1 MKERAHKAGLITL
14 AEFFRFGIK
23 SLIGIALARLLTPSE
38 LGSYRQL
45 FLIYATFSTLMMMGI
60 PQSLLYFLP
69 KLETDQEKRRHVGKI
84 INLSFFLSIIFA
96 LILIASRGLIADKFN
111 NPQLVKLILIY
122 AVYPVFMF
130 SSSLYS
136 YVMLGQS
143 NAVGAARFT
152 IFSIITDAALI
163 LGTAFLTRDLTLIVA
178 AVITA
183 AFLQWLYSRIRLRG
197 YSAPLRLYGAFYKQQ
212 FTYALPLGLS
222 SIIGMLS
229 IQLDKLVISAF
240 FDPARFAIF
249 SIGAMELPFISILT
263 NSVTSVLLPEISKEK
278 DKARISDAFRAAV
291 RKNAIFIFPI
301 ALLSYLFAPQI
312 ITLLYTDVYREA
324 IPFFRIYLLI
334 LPLRV
339 ATFGVIFLATGK
351 TRMILYNSIFTLIC
365 NLVLNL
371 ILVKHY
377 GMMGA
382 AVATVLMTCLSTLL
396 YMIWIQFR
404 MGFKLVKLIPLLP
417 LFKTAFAA
425 TAATLL
431 SWLMMRGSSL
441 ILTQVFALLLFG
453 LAYLG
458 IGYLVGAILPY
469 DIQTAL
475 GFLKGFTDRLRPR
488 AGQ

>member
-1 MKERAHKAGLITL
+1 
-14 AEFFRFGIK
+14 
-23 SLIGIALARLLTPSE
+23 
-38 LGSYRQL
+38 
-45 FLIYATFSTLMMMGI
+45 
-60 PQSLLYFLP
+60 
-69 KLETDQEKRRHVGKI
+69 
-84 INLSFFLSIIFA
+84 
-96 LILIASRGLIADKFN
+96 
-111 NPQLVKLILIY
+111 
-122 AVYPVFMF
+122 
-130 SSSLYS
+130 
-136 YVMLGQS
+136 
-143 NAVGAARFT
+143 
-152 IFSIITDAALI
+152 
-163 LGTAFLTRDLTLIVA
+163 
-178 AVITA
+178 
-183 AFLQWLYSRIRLRG
+183 
-197 YSAPLRLYGAFYKQQ
+197 
-212 FTYALPLGLS
+212 
-222 SIIGMLS
+222 
-229 IQLDKLVISAF
+229 
-240 FDPARFAIF
+240 
-249 SIGAMELPFISILT
+249 
-263 NSVTSVLLPEISKEK
+263 
-278 DKARISDAFRAAV
+278 
-291 RKNAIFIFPI
+291 
-301 ALLSYLFAPQI
+301 
-312 ITLLYTDVYREA
+312 
-324 IPFFRIYLLI
+324 
-334 LPLRV
+334 V

-475 GFLKGFTDRLRPR
+475 GFLKGFTDRLKPR